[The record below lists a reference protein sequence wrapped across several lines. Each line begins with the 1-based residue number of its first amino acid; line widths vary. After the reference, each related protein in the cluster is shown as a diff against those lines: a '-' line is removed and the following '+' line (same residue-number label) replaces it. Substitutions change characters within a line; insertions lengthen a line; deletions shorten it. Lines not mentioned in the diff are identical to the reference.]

1 MATQTLNEAMLSQ
14 LYERRAALLTLI
26 RAIEE
31 YERTVQSPA
40 PRRLPGR
47 CARSGAAGDGR

>member
-26 RAIEE
+26 RAVEK
-31 YERTVQSPA
+31 YERTVQSPT

-47 CARSGAAGDGR
+47 CARLGAAGGGR